1 MQLFVLPV
9 SKVGFEP
16 AQNGLL
22 YFFLEGILTCP
33 PPPPPPKTNK
43 KKTKKHTKKPFLLMH
58 FLIRKINK
66 YRKTSNFI
74 HEHTTQR

>member
-22 YFFLEGILTCP
+22 YFFLEGILMCP
-33 PPPPPPKTNK
+33 PPK
-43 KKTKKHTKKPFLLMH
+43 KQQTFLLMH
-58 FLIRKINK
+58 FLIRKIKK

-74 HEHTTQR
+74 HDHTTQR

>member
-33 PPPPPPKTNK
+33 PPPPPKTNKQKNKKTNK
-43 KKTKKHTKKPFLLMH
+43 KTLSLNA
-58 FLIRKINK
+58 LS
-66 YRKTSNFI
+66 Y
-74 HEHTTQR
+74 

>member
-22 YFFLEGILTCP
+22 YFFLEGILMCP
-33 PPPPPPKTNK
+33 PP
-43 KKTKKHTKKPFLLMH
+43 KKTTNLSLNA
-58 FLIRKINK
+58 LS
-66 YRKTSNFI
+66 Y
-74 HEHTTQR
+74 

>member
-9 SKVGFEP
+9 SKVGFGP

-33 PPPPPPKTNK
+33 EK
-43 KKTKKHTKKPFLLMH
+43 KSFLLMH
-58 FLIRKINK
+58 FLIRKIKK

-74 HEHTTQR
+74 RDHTTQR